1 MIGSLIF
8 ADWDTVLF
16 RNVEIALA
24 SLYVTTT
31 GILIAGIYYVHQ
43 ILGVEQW
50 GVIAFA
56 ALLITLGVGGIMA
69 RIAITPLRE
78 HFYHLERFSKET
90 LHELNLPINTITANV
105 EMLRKHHSDEK
116 SLRRLERIEVAA
128 QMLKERYNELDYM
141 IKKQSER
148 ESIEWCDLSEVIEER
163 LAFLRSL
170 YPNVRWEV
178 SLEGCRVRC
187 DRIGL
192 GKVIDNLIENGVKYS
207 PKNPI
212 ITVTLQGHLLSICD
226 QGIGMDEITLIHIYD
241 RYYQNDSTVAGYG
254 IGLSLVKRY
263 CDRYG
268 IALHIASRLGEGTC
282 VKLEFKK
289 GEN

>member
-1 MIGSLIF
+1 
-8 ADWDTVLF
+8 LF

-31 GILIAGIYYVHQ
+31 GVLIAGIYYVHQ
-43 ILGVEQW
+43 VLGVEQW
-50 GVIAFA
+50 GIIAF
-56 ALLITLGVGGIMA
+56 LSLIMTLMVGGILA
-69 RIAITPLRE
+69 KIAITPLRE

-105 EMLRKHHSDEK
+105 QMLRKSHSDEK
-116 SLRRLERIEVAA
+116 SLKRLERIEIAA
-128 QMLKERYNELDYM
+128 EMLKERYNELDYM

-148 ESIEWCDLSEVIEER
+148 ERIEQFDLSEVIEER
-163 LAFLRSL
+163 LVFLRSL
-170 YPNVRWEV
+170 YPSVTWDISVASYAVN
-178 SLEGCRVRC
+178 C

-212 ITVTLQGHLLSICD
+212 ITITLQENTVNICD
-226 QGIGMDEITLIHIYD
+226 NGIGMDEITLMHIYD
-241 RYYQNDSTVAGYG
+241 RYYQSDSTMAGYG
-254 IGLSLVKRY
+254 IGLNLVKRY

-268 IALHIASRLGEGTC
+268 IALHISSHINEGTC

-289 GEN
+289 RGIVNG

>member
-1 MIGSLIF
+1 
-8 ADWDTVLF
+8 LF

-31 GILIAGIYYVHQ
+31 GVLIAGIYYVHQ
-43 ILGVEQW
+43 VLGVEQW
-50 GVIAFA
+50 GIIAFVS
-56 ALLITLGVGGIMA
+56 LIVTLVVGGILA
-69 RIAITPLRE
+69 KIAITPLRE

-105 EMLRKHHSDEK
+105 QMLRKSHTDEK
-116 SLRRLERIEVAA
+116 SLKRLERIEIAA
-128 QMLKERYNELDYM
+128 EMLKERYNELDYM

-148 ESIEWCDLSEVIEER
+148 ERIEHFDLAQVIEER
-163 LAFLRSL
+163 LVFLRSL
-170 YPNVRWEV
+170 YPSVTWDV
-178 SLEGCRVRC
+178 SVASYTVNC

-212 ITVTLQGHLLSICD
+212 ITITLHENTVNICD
-226 QGIGMDEITLIHIYD
+226 NGIGMDEITLMHIYD
-241 RYYQNDSTVAGYG
+241 RYYQSDSTMAGYG
-254 IGLSLVKRY
+254 IGLNLVKRY

-268 IALHIASRLGEGTC
+268 ITLDISSHINEGTC

-289 GEN
+289 RGIING

>member
-1 MIGSLIF
+1 M
-8 ADWDTVLF
+8 F

-31 GILIAGIYYVHQ
+31 GVLIAGIYYVHQ
-43 ILGVEQW
+43 VLGVEQW
-50 GVIAFA
+50 GIIAF
-56 ALLITLGVGGIMA
+56 LSLIMTLVVGGILA
-69 RIAITPLRE
+69 KIAITPLRE

-105 EMLRKHHSDEK
+105 QMLRKSHSDEK
-116 SLRRLERIEVAA
+116 SLKRLERIEIAA
-128 QMLKERYNELDYM
+128 EMLKERYNELDYM

-148 ESIEWCDLSEVIEER
+148 ERIEQFDLSEVIEER
-163 LAFLRSL
+163 LVFLRSL
-170 YPNVRWEV
+170 YPSVTWDISVASYAVN
-178 SLEGCRVRC
+178 C

-212 ITVTLQGHLLSICD
+212 ITITLQENTVNICD
-226 QGIGMDEITLIHIYD
+226 NGIGMDEITLMHIYD
-241 RYYQNDSTVAGYG
+241 RYYQSDSTMAGYG
-254 IGLSLVKRY
+254 IGLNLVKRY

-268 IALHIASRLGEGTC
+268 IALHISSHINEGTC

-289 GEN
+289 RGIVNG

>member
-1 MIGSLIF
+1 M
-8 ADWDTVLF
+8 F

-31 GILIAGIYYVHQ
+31 GILIAGIYYVHDV
-43 ILGVEQW
+43 LGVQQW
-50 GVIAFA
+50 GIIAFVS
-56 ALLITLGVGGIMA
+56 LIITLVMGRIMA

-105 EMLRKHHSDEK
+105 SMLRKTHNDEK
-116 SLRRLERIEVAA
+116 SLKRLERIEVASE
-128 QMLKERYNELDYM
+128 MLKERYNELDYM

-148 ESIEWCDLSEVIEER
+148 ENIELFDLNEVIETR
-163 LAFLRSL
+163 LGFLRSL
-170 YPNVRWEV
+170 YPSVTWEV
-178 SLEGCRVRC
+178 MLESCEVYG

-212 ITVTLQGHLLSICD
+212 ITVRLQENILSITD

-241 RYYQNDSTVAGYG
+241 RYYQSNSTMAGYG
-254 IGLSLVKRY
+254 IGLNLVKRY

-268 IALHIASRLGEGTC
+268 ITLHISSRVNEGTC

-289 GEN
+289 RESNGK

>member
-1 MIGSLIF
+1 
-8 ADWDTVLF
+8 LF

-31 GILIAGIYYVHQ
+31 GVLIAGIYYVHQ
-43 ILGVEQW
+43 ILGVQQW
-50 GVIAFA
+50 GIIAFVS
-56 ALLITLGVGGIMA
+56 LIITLGVGGILA
-69 RIAITPLRE
+69 KIAITPLRE

-105 EMLRKHHSDEK
+105 QMLRKTHTDEK
-116 SLRRLERIEVAA
+116 SLKRLERIEIASE
-128 QMLKERYNELDYM
+128 MLKERYNELDYL

-148 ESIEWCDLSEVIEER
+148 EKIEHFDLREAIEER
-163 LAFLRSL
+163 LVFLRSL
-170 YPNVRWEV
+170 YPSARWEINLTSYEV
-178 SLEGCRVRC
+178 NC

-212 ITVTLQGHLLSICD
+212 ITITLRENILSISD
-226 QGIGMDEITLIHIYD
+226 QGIGMDEITLMHIYD
-241 RYYQNDSTVAGYG
+241 RYYQSDSTMAGYG
-254 IGLSLVKRY
+254 IGLNLVKRY

-268 IALHIASRLGEGTC
+268 IALHISSRIHVGTN

-289 GEN
+289 REK

>member
-1 MIGSLIF
+1 
-8 ADWDTVLF
+8 LF

-24 SLYVTTT
+24 SLYVSTT
-31 GILIAGIYYVHQ
+31 GFLIAGIYYVHEV
-43 ILGVEQW
+43 IGVERW
-50 GVIAFA
+50 GVIALVS
-56 ALLITLGVGGIMA
+56 LLITLVAGSIMA
-69 RIAITPLRE
+69 RIAMTPMRE
-78 HFYHLERFSKET
+78 HMDHLERFSKET

-105 EMLRKHHSDEK
+105 EMLRKHHSDDK

-128 QMLKERYNELDYM
+128 QMLKERYNELDYL

-148 ESIEWCDLSEVIEER
+148 ETILTFDLSTLVEER
-163 LAFLRSL
+163 LGFLRSL
-170 YPNVRWEV
+170 YPGVEWRIETNR
-178 SLEGCRVRC
+178 SLVTC

-212 ITVTLQGHLLSICD
+212 ITVAVENNTLSICD
-226 QGIGMDEITLIHIYD
+226 QGIGMDEITLIRIYD

-254 IGLSLVKRY
+254 IGLNLVKRY

-268 IALHIASRLGEGTC
+268 IALHISSRIGEGTC
-282 VKLEFKK
+282 VKLEFKQ

>member
-1 MIGSLIF
+1 
-8 ADWDTVLF
+8 LF

-31 GILIAGIYYVHQ
+31 GVLIAGIYYVHQ
-43 ILGVEQW
+43 VLGVEQW
-50 GVIAFA
+50 GIIAFVS
-56 ALLITLGVGGIMA
+56 LIVTLVVGGILA
-69 RIAITPLRE
+69 KIAITPLRE

-105 EMLRKHHSDEK
+105 QMLRKSHTDEK
-116 SLRRLERIEVAA
+116 SLKRLERIEIAA
-128 QMLKERYNELDYM
+128 EMLKERYNELDYM

-148 ESIEWCDLSEVIEER
+148 ERIEHFDLAQVIEER
-163 LAFLRSL
+163 LVFLRSL
-170 YPNVRWEV
+170 YPSVTWDV
-178 SLEGCRVRC
+178 SVASYTVNC

-212 ITVTLQGHLLSICD
+212 ITITLHENTVNICD
-226 QGIGMDEITLIHIYD
+226 NGIGMDEITLIHIYD
-241 RYYQNDSTVAGYG
+241 RYYQSDSTMAGYG
-254 IGLSLVKRY
+254 IGLNLVKRY

-268 IALHIASRLGEGTC
+268 IALHISSHINEGTC

-289 GEN
+289 RGIING

>member
-1 MIGSLIF
+1 MEWGI
-8 ADWDTVLF
+8 VLF

-31 GILIAGIYYVHQ
+31 GVLIAGIYYVHQ
-43 ILGVEQW
+43 VLGVEQW
-50 GVIAFA
+50 GIIAF
-56 ALLITLGVGGIMA
+56 LSLIMTLVVGGILA
-69 RIAITPLRE
+69 KIAITPLRE

-105 EMLRKHHSDEK
+105 QMLRKSHSDEK
-116 SLRRLERIEVAA
+116 SLKRLERIEIAA
-128 QMLKERYNELDYM
+128 EMLKERYNELDYM

-148 ESIEWCDLSEVIEER
+148 ERIEHFDLAQVIEER
-163 LAFLRSL
+163 LVFLRSL
-170 YPNVRWEV
+170 YPSVTWNVSV
-178 SLEGCRVRC
+178 ASYAVNC

-212 ITVTLQGHLLSICD
+212 ITITLHENTVNICD
-226 QGIGMDEITLIHIYD
+226 NGIGMDEITLMHIYD
-241 RYYQNDSTVAGYG
+241 RYYQNDSTMAGYG
-254 IGLSLVKRY
+254 IGLNLVKRY

-268 IALHIASRLGEGTC
+268 IALHISSHINEGTC

-289 GEN
+289 RGIVNG

>member
-1 MIGSLIF
+1 
-8 ADWDTVLF
+8 LF

-31 GILIAGIYYVHQ
+31 GVLIAGIYYVHQ
-43 ILGVEQW
+43 VLGVEQW
-50 GVIAFA
+50 GIIAF
-56 ALLITLGVGGIMA
+56 LSLIMTLVVGGILA
-69 RIAITPLRE
+69 KIAITPLRE

-105 EMLRKHHSDEK
+105 QMLRKSHTDEK
-116 SLRRLERIEVAA
+116 SLKRLERIEIAA
-128 QMLKERYNELDYM
+128 EMLKERYNELDYM

-148 ESIEWCDLSEVIEER
+148 ERIEHFDLAQVIEER
-163 LAFLRSL
+163 LVFLRSL
-170 YPNVRWEV
+170 YPSVTWNVSV
-178 SLEGCRVRC
+178 ASYAVNC

-207 PKNPI
+207 PKSPI
-212 ITVTLQGHLLSICD
+212 ITITLQENTVNICD
-226 QGIGMDEITLIHIYD
+226 NGIGMDEITLMHIYD
-241 RYYQNDSTVAGYG
+241 RYYQSDSTMAGYG
-254 IGLSLVKRY
+254 IGLNLVKRY

-268 IALHIASRLGEGTC
+268 IALHISSHINEGTC

-289 GEN
+289 RGIING

>member
-1 MIGSLIF
+1 M
-8 ADWDTVLF
+8 F

-31 GILIAGIYYVHQ
+31 GVLIAGIYYVHQ
-43 ILGVEQW
+43 ILGVQQW
-50 GVIAFA
+50 GIIAFVS
-56 ALLITLGVGGIMA
+56 LIITLGVGGILA
-69 RIAITPLRE
+69 KIAITPLRE

-105 EMLRKHHSDEK
+105 QMLRKTHTDEK
-116 SLRRLERIEVAA
+116 SLKRLERIEIASE
-128 QMLKERYNELDYM
+128 MLKERYNELDYL

-148 ESIEWCDLSEVIEER
+148 EKIEHFDLREAIEER
-163 LAFLRSL
+163 LVFLRSL
-170 YPNVRWEV
+170 YPSARWEINLTSYEV
-178 SLEGCRVRC
+178 NC

-212 ITVTLQGHLLSICD
+212 ITITLRENILSISD
-226 QGIGMDEITLIHIYD
+226 QGIGMDEITLMHIYD
-241 RYYQNDSTVAGYG
+241 RYYQSDSTMAGYG
-254 IGLSLVKRY
+254 IGLNLVKRY

-268 IALHIASRLGEGTC
+268 IALHISSRIHVGTN

-289 GEN
+289 REK

>member
-1 MIGSLIF
+1 M
-8 ADWDTVLF
+8 F

-31 GILIAGIYYVHQ
+31 GVLIAGIYYVHQ
-43 ILGVEQW
+43 VLGVEQW
-50 GVIAFA
+50 GIIAF
-56 ALLITLGVGGIMA
+56 LSLIMTLVVGGILA
-69 RIAITPLRE
+69 KIAITPLRE

-105 EMLRKHHSDEK
+105 QMLRKSHSDEK
-116 SLRRLERIEVAA
+116 SLKRLERIEIAA
-128 QMLKERYNELDYM
+128 EMLKERYNELDYM

-148 ESIEWCDLSEVIEER
+148 ERIEQFDLSEVIEER
-163 LAFLRSL
+163 LVFLRSL
-170 YPNVRWEV
+170 YPSVTWDV
-178 SLEGCRVRC
+178 SVASYTVNC

-212 ITVTLQGHLLSICD
+212 ITITLQENTVNICD
-226 QGIGMDEITLIHIYD
+226 NGIGMDEITLMHIYD
-241 RYYQNDSTVAGYG
+241 RYYQSDSTMAGYG
-254 IGLSLVKRY
+254 IGLNLVKRY

-268 IALHIASRLGEGTC
+268 IALHISSHINEGTC

-289 GEN
+289 RGIVNG

>member
-1 MIGSLIF
+1 M
-8 ADWDTVLF
+8 F

-31 GILIAGIYYVHQ
+31 GVLIAGIYYVHQ
-43 ILGVEQW
+43 VLGVEQW
-50 GVIAFA
+50 GIIAF
-56 ALLITLGVGGIMA
+56 LSLIMTLVVGGILA
-69 RIAITPLRE
+69 KIAITPLRE

-105 EMLRKHHSDEK
+105 QMLRKSHSDEK
-116 SLRRLERIEVAA
+116 SLKRLERIEIAA
-128 QMLKERYNELDYM
+128 EMLKERYNELDYM

-148 ESIEWCDLSEVIEER
+148 ERIEHFDLGQVIEER
-163 LAFLRSL
+163 LVFLRSL
-170 YPNVRWEV
+170 YPSVTWNVSV
-178 SLEGCRVRC
+178 ASYAVNC

-207 PKNPI
+207 PKSPI
-212 ITVTLQGHLLSICD
+212 ITITLQENTVNICD
-226 QGIGMDEITLIHIYD
+226 NGIGMDEITLMHIYD
-241 RYYQNDSTVAGYG
+241 RYYQNDSTMAGYG
-254 IGLSLVKRY
+254 IGLNLVKRY

-268 IALHIASRLGEGTC
+268 IALHISSHINEGTC

-289 GEN
+289 RGIVNG

>member
-1 MIGSLIF
+1 M
-8 ADWDTVLF
+8 F

-24 SLYVTTT
+24 SLYVSTT
-31 GILIAGIYYVHQ
+31 GFLIAGIYYVHEV
-43 ILGVEQW
+43 IGIERW
-50 GVIAFA
+50 GVIALVS
-56 ALLITLGVGGIMA
+56 LLITLVVGSVMA
-69 RIAITPLRE
+69 RIAMTPMRE
-78 HFYHLERFSKET
+78 HMDHLERFSKET

-128 QMLKERYNELDYM
+128 QMLKERYNELDYL

-148 ESIEWCDLSEVIEER
+148 ETILTFDLSSLVEER
-163 LAFLRSL
+163 LGFLRSL
-170 YPNVRWEV
+170 YPGVEWRIETNSSWVT
-178 SLEGCRVRC
+178 C

-212 ITVTLQGHLLSICD
+212 ITVAVENNTLNICD
-226 QGIGMDEITLIHIYD
+226 QGIGMDEITLIRIYD

-254 IGLSLVKRY
+254 IGLNLVKRY

-268 IALHIASRLGEGTC
+268 IALHIASRIGEGTC
-282 VKLEFKK
+282 VKLEFKQ

>member
-1 MIGSLIF
+1 M
-8 ADWDTVLF
+8 F

-31 GILIAGIYYVHQ
+31 AILIAGIYYVHDV
-43 ILGVEQW
+43 LGVQQW
-50 GVIAFA
+50 GVIA
-56 ALLITLGVGGIMA
+56 LISLIITLGVGIVMA

-90 LHELNLPINTITANV
+90 LHELNLPINTIMANV
-105 EMLRKHHSDEK
+105 SMLRKTHSDEK
-116 SLRRLERIEVAA
+116 SLKRLERIEVASE
-128 QMLKERYNELDYM
+128 MLKERYNELDYM

-148 ESIEWCDLSEVIEER
+148 ENIEHFDLRELIESR
-163 LAFLRSL
+163 LVFLRSL
-170 YPNVRWEV
+170 YPSVTWEV
-178 SLEGCRVRC
+178 TLEPCEVYG

-212 ITVTLQGHLLSICD
+212 ITMKLQENVLSIAD

-241 RYYQNDSTVAGYG
+241 RYYQSNSTMAGYG
-254 IGLSLVKRY
+254 IGLNLVKRY

-268 IALHIASRLGEGTC
+268 IALHISSQVNEGTC

-289 GEN
+289 RDENGK